1 MITASAVQ
9 KLRPSYIREILSAS
23 QSDGVIS
30 FAGGLP
36 ATESFPLDLMQ
47 QAFSDL
53 TQHSGLF
60 QYAQAQGY
68 PPLLQHLKQS
78 YGVIESHDLL
88 MTSGSQQGLDLI
100 ARGFLNPGDKVVVE
114 YPSYLGALQ
123 VFQLAQAELLTVPQL
138 SQGPDL
144 VKLQQLFATGNVKFF
159 YLIADFHNPTGISY
173 SLEIRQGI
181 AKLCRQ
187 YQVTIIEDA
196 PYRELRFRGE
206 TLPMV
211 SSFYPQGSIVLRS
224 FSKIAC
230 PGMRLGLIE
239 APKEWIQQLIKVK
252 QISDIHL
259 NSVLQYVLLQLL
271 THPEFSEHLLKLRQL
286 YRGRHD
292 LMLGQ
297 IQATMGDQVTV
308 KPVSGG
314 MFLWLTLN
322 AAGPVDMLNLAE
334 KALEAGVAFVP
345 GTVFTPQQDGLN
357 ANCRLN
363 FSHCGEEDI
372 CIGIGRLAKLIKQQ

>member
-1 MITASAVQ
+1 MKTARAVQ
-9 KLRPSYIREILSAS
+9 NLKPSYIREILASS

-36 ATESFPLDLMQ
+36 ATESFPLGLMQ
-47 QAFSDL
+47 QAFTDL
-53 TQHSGLF
+53 TQHSELF

-68 PPLLQHLKQS
+68 APLLKQLRQS
-78 YGVIESHDLL
+78 YEVFDSHDLL

-100 ARGFLNPGDKVVVE
+100 ARCYLNPGDKVVVE
-114 YPSYLGALQ
+114 SPSYLGALQ
-123 VFQLAQAELLTVPQL
+123 VFQLAEAELLTVPQL
-138 SQGPDL
+138 SDGPDL
-144 VKLQQLFATGNVKFF
+144 EKLQQIFETQSVKYF

-173 SLEIRQGI
+173 SLEVRRGI
-181 AKLCRQ
+181 ARLCQ
-187 YQVTIIEDA
+187 QFQVTIIEDA

-206 TLPMV
+206 TLPLV
-211 SSFYPQGSIVLRS
+211 SSFYPQGAIVLRS

-239 APKEWIQQLIKVK
+239 APRDWIQQLIKVK

-259 NSVLQYVLLQLL
+259 NSVLQYVLLQLI
-271 THPEFSEHLLKLRQL
+271 THPEFPGHLLTLRKL
-286 YRGRHD
+286 YRERHD

-297 IQATMGDQVTV
+297 IHATMGDKVTV

-322 AAGPVDMLNLAE
+322 DVTGVDMMDLAD
-334 KALEAGVAFVP
+334 KALKAGVAFVP
-345 GTVFTPQQDGLN
+345 GTVFTPQQNGLN

-363 FSHCGEEDI
+363 FSHSSEEDI
-372 CIGIGRLAKLIKQQ
+372 CTGIQRLNKIF

>member
-9 KLRPSYIREILSAS
+9 NLKPSYIREILSAS

-36 ATESFPLDLMQ
+36 ATESFPLALMQ
-47 QAFSDL
+47 QAFIDV
-53 TQHSGLF
+53 TQHRDLF
-60 QYAQAQGY
+60 QYAAAQGY
-68 PPLLQHLKQS
+68 APLLQYLRQS
-78 YGVIESHDLL
+78 NAVLDSQDLL

-100 ARGFLNPGDKVVVE
+100 ARCFLNPGDKVVVE

-123 VFQLAQAELLTVPQL
+123 VFQLARAELLTVPQL
-138 SQGPDL
+138 SEGPDL
-144 VKLQQLFATGNVKFF
+144 AKLQQLFSTHNVKFF

-173 SLEIRQGI
+173 SLEVRRDI
-181 AKLCRQ
+181 AKLCQQ

-196 PYRELRFRGE
+196 PYRELRFAGE
-206 TLPMV
+206 TLPLV
-211 SSFYPQGSIVLRS
+211 SSFYPAGSIVLRS

-230 PGMRLGLIE
+230 PGMRLGLVE
-239 APKEWIQQLIKVK
+239 APREWLQQLIKVK

-271 THPEFSEHLLKLRQL
+271 SHQGFSSHLLKLRQL
-286 YRGRHD
+286 YRGKHD

-297 IQATMGDQVTV
+297 IQATMSGKVTV

-314 MFLWLTLN
+314 MFLWLTMN
-322 AAGPVDMLNLAE
+322 DPAAVNMMDLAE
-334 KALEAGVAFVP
+334 KALSVGVAFVP
-345 GTVFTPQQDGLN
+345 GTVFTVQQNGLN
-357 ANCRLN
+357 ANLRLN
-363 FSHCGEEDI
+363 FSHSSEEDI
-372 CIGIGRLAKLIKQQ
+372 CIGIQRLAKIL